1 MASPPDGRLIGG
13 GAVTGASVTGG
24 SVTGGG
30 GRDARFAE
38 MVRLTTKRAAERLE
52 SSATASM
59 PRRALAE
66 QISAAVGEVLSEG
79 DYKLD
84 LSAQRDLVSVV
95 LDELSEQGRS
105 GGGTNGLAGSTGQAP
120 IPAQQAAPPAPVART
135 EEGGEGKE

>member
-105 GGGTNGLAGSTGQAP
+105 GGGTNGLRSEEHTSELQSLMR
-120 IPAQQAAPPAPVART
+120 IPYAVFCL
-135 EEGGEGKE
+135 KK

>member
-66 QISAAVGEVLSEG
+66 QISAAAGEVLSEG

-95 LDELSEQGRS
+95 LDDLSEKGR
-105 GGGTNGLAGSTGQAP
+105 GGGANGSAGARKGVVWGTGVEVRVDIGWCP
-120 IPAQQAAPPAPVART
+120 IIQN
-135 EEGGEGKE
+135 